1 MKTALS
7 FVQVRN
13 PFEMGNFFLSIVG
26 ALLLMWY
33 GAFEVVVL
41 IMAGNRKSFSPF
53 DITTA
58 RQFIEHMFEVGE

>member
-53 DITTA
+53 
-58 RQFIEHMFEVGE
+58 